1 VVVEPATDFA
11 EERFR
16 KGRRLWVAGR
26 ERTVASARPHG
37 ERWVVRFGDVES
49 IEAAEPLR
57 GAEVAVPEEE
67 ARQSLDEGGYFLHD
81 LIGCA
86 VETDA
91 GVTVGP
97 VETVYE
103 GSAQPILGVGAAGG
117 EVLVPLVEGI
127 CRVVDVAERRIVIA
141 PPDGLLDA
149 NVPERRR

>member
-1 VVVEPATDFA
+1 M
-11 EERFR
+11 
-16 KGRRLWVAGR
+16 
-26 ERTVASARPHG
+26 ASGRPHG
-37 ERWVVRFGDVES
+37 GRWVVRFADVTTVEL
-49 IEAAEPLR
+49 AEGLR

-91 GVTVGP
+91 GVMVGP
-97 VETVYE
+97 VDTVYE
-103 GSAQPILGVGAAGG
+103 GAAQPILGVGAAGG

-127 CRVVDVAERRIVIA
+127 CRMVDVVGRRIVIA

-149 NVPERRR
+149 NVPERGR